1 MFDLVTDWVI
11 EAAELSLSHA
21 AGQTSTFQVLDTA
34 AATCLTTRITLGLL
48 VVLSAV
54 ACDALPTAMTTVIT
68 PGANPTFH
76 LMMPHLIAAVSSC
89 MKTFPDISTASS
101 WSWASSFVGF

>member
-54 ACDALPTAMTTVIT
+54 VRRTADRDDD